1 MSAIRY
7 PAFCRSKEDSC
18 SEGDKALQSALL
30 SIVTRYLYMVRTSV
44 RSELLLKD
52 VIDNSVSSI
61 GVQSLKSKDIIL
73 ESADAQ
79 MIDDHCTWD
88 GLLRVYV
95 Q

>member
-1 MSAIRY
+1 
-7 PAFCRSKEDSC
+7 
-18 SEGDKALQSALL
+18 
-30 SIVTRYLYMVRTSV
+30 MVRTSV

-73 ESADAQ
+73 LSADAC